1 MARRSELPYYET
13 GVIPV
18 CFYLRGKVAEKVW
31 LNIAAWFTLKE
42 VIEQIGAENTDNKL
56 NITLESATDT

>member
-1 MARRSELPYYET
+1 MARCSELPYYET

-31 LNIAAWFTLKE
+31 LNIAAWFTLEE
-42 VIEQIGAENTDNKL
+42 VIEQIGAGNTDN
-56 NITLESATDT
+56 NTC